1 MPFVLLAIFSIS
13 YFHNELGD
21 KDSGLAK
28 KILIKTFGSFSVL
41 LLLDAVRLE
50 YKQLMSMESKL
61 DYFKEI
67 FNLIDIT
74 GILLTFTIIL
84 STLFE
89 QAWLDE
95 QNLRIMAAFSSCS
108 LMIKFYDWLRLFE
121 STSFFILLIERTLN
135 DILFFM
141 ILFTVAILAFG
152 LPMSMLDLNRA
163 EGSELIQS
171 SYGFWLFDLILNQ
184 YLLSLGEFASLESIG
199 DNP

>member
-1 MPFVLLAIFSIS
+1 
-13 YFHNELGD
+13 
-21 KDSGLAK
+21 
-28 KILIKTFGSFSVL
+28 
-41 LLLDAVRLE
+41 
-50 YKQLMSMESKL
+50 
-61 DYFKEI
+61 
-67 FNLIDIT
+67 
-74 GILLTFTIIL
+74 
-84 STLFE
+84 
-89 QAWLDE
+89 
-95 QNLRIMAAFSSCS
+95 MAAFSSCS

-135 DILFFM
+135 DILYFM